1 MKFFPF
7 PNSSLFLI
15 HRHLKKVLSS
25 PIGFSIYLYQIITF
39 GYKYQNKLYNI
50 RLKEPSHF

>member
-1 MKFFPF
+1 MKFSPF
-7 PNSSLFLI
+7 PNSPLFLI
-15 HRHLKKVLSS
+15 HRHLKKVLPS

-39 GYKYQNKLYNI
+39 GYKYQNKLYSI